1 MSTER
6 ERRWRLLLGVPPE
19 TGPGVELSAD
29 DAAMDAALAAVYD
42 DTGGEGEARGAGEKR
57 SAGLGSSAPRV
68 ARWLGD
74 IRTYFPSRVVQV
86 MQADAIDRLGLTRLL
101 LEPEMLRSVEPDVHL
116 VATLASLSRVIP
128 AEAKETAHEV
138 VATVVREVER
148 RLSDRLHQAVRGAL
162 NRAARTNRPRPGDI
176 DWTRTIAANLK
187 NYLPEYRTVIP
198 ERLIGY
204 GRKQTGF
211 QREVVLVVDQS
222 GSMATS
228 AVYAGIFSS
237 VLASIR
243 TLKTHLVVYDTSVA
257 DLTDLLSDPVEVI
270 FGTQLGGGTDTSKAL
285 AYCEALVQR
294 PRDTVM
300 VLISDLY
307 DSDAAQMKRRLASFK
322 QSGVTVVALLA
333 LSDEGTPSFERGNAE
348 ALAAMGIPAFACTP
362 DAFPDLM
369 ALAINR
375 GDIAGWVQAEQQA
388 RAAGPS

>member
-1 MSTER
+1 MSTQR
-6 ERRWRLLLGVPPE
+6 ERRWRLLLGAPPE
-19 TGPGVELSAD
+19 SGPTVELGPD
-29 DAAMDAALAAVYD
+29 EAAMDAALAALY
-42 DTGGEGEARGAGEKR
+42 GGARGANEERG
-57 SAGLGSSAPRV
+57 AGLGSSAPRV

-128 AEAKETAHEV
+128 AKAKETAREV
-138 VATVVREVER
+138 VAAVVREVER
-148 RLSDRLHQAVRGAL
+148 RLSDRVHQAVRGAL
-162 NRAARTNRPRPGDI
+162 NRAARTTRPRPGDI
-176 DWTRTIAANLK
+176 DWTRTITANLK
-187 NYLPEYRTVIP
+187 NYSPEHRTVIP

-204 GRKQTGF
+204 GRKQAGF

-228 AVYAGIFSS
+228 AVYAGIFAS

-333 LSDEGTPSFERGNAE
+333 LDDEGTPSFSRDNAE

-362 DAFPDLM
+362 DAFPELM

-375 GDIAGWVQAEQQA
+375 GDIAGWAEAERQA
-388 RAAGPS
+388 RSSGLS